1 MLAPAFMGRRA
12 REETGMDEATKLLE
26 AVNRLGMAGCNVCP
40 YLRSID
46 EIGGSWQAA
55 MSLIAAHKLFY
66 TKVYRHRTV
75 YLSAEVYALLRCIRQ
90 GREPLYPYPARHL
103 LDLLEQ
109 REPCTMQE
117 LKASSGLAAK
127 TFQKAWQTLL
137 ETMAVT
143 AWAPYQEL
151 NPQWSSMLYC
161 TAARWEEAAALPE
174 WDGPPEEAKTRLR
187 ARLHGTIS
195 EKDVEKLIRNAERD

>member
-1 MLAPAFMGRRA
+1 
-12 REETGMDEATKLLE
+12 MDEATKLLE

-117 LKASSGLAAK
+117 LKATSGLAAK

-151 NPQWSSMLYC
+151 NPQWSFDAVLHRCPVGGSRRPARMGRPARRSQNPPPRPPARDNLGKGC
-161 TAARWEEAAALPE
+161 GKTDSGCGKGLTAIP
-174 WDGPPEEAKTRLR
+174 
-187 ARLHGTIS
+187 
-195 EKDVEKLIRNAERD
+195 

>member
-1 MLAPAFMGRRA
+1 
-12 REETGMDEATKLLE
+12 
-26 AVNRLGMAGCNVCP
+26 
-40 YLRSID
+40 
-46 EIGGSWQAA
+46 

-117 LKASSGLAAK
+117 LKAASGLAAK

-161 TAARWEEAAALPE
+161 TAARWEEAAAPARM
-174 WDGPPEEAKTRLR
+174 GRPARRSQKSAIR
-187 ARLHGTIS
+187 ARLHGTIA
-195 EKDVEKLIRNAERD
+195 EKDVEKLIRDAERD